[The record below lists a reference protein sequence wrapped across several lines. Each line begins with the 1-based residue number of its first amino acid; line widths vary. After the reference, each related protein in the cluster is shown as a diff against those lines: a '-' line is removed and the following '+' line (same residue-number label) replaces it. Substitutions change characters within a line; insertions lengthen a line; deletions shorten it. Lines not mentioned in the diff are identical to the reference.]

1 MVSKLAEH
9 DLSKERS
16 VDFSNYS
23 IYIVESID

>member
-1 MVSKLAEH
+1 MVSKLAEY

-23 IYIVESID
+23 IYMVESID